1 MCQWKG
7 ISLKQGWSKELFSIS
22 KCSEAS
28 GGVWDP
34 TQFFKA
40 VLPYL
45 TWYTILSQPRC
56 AGSLVIPQHQTICS
70 GRCKKSWMLHY
81 PETLVLFVFCLL
93 VCFKKR
99 SNEQFYVLRAWLFQN
114 TDPCPL
120 LHMGSC
126 CFQGS
131 LLIIS
136 ALLGVKTEKQTFSH
150 LMKISTRLEGGS
162 RIHLSDYLDILSVRS
177 SSLDVYN
184 MFFSF
189 ILLSCKWTQQYNKQP
204 PPHSFHS
211 LSERQ
216 TFIIIFKV

>member
-1 MCQWKG
+1 M
-7 ISLKQGWSKELFSIS
+7 
-22 KCSEAS
+22 
-28 GGVWDP
+28 
-34 TQFFKA
+34 
-40 VLPYL
+40 
-45 TWYTILSQPRC
+45 
-56 AGSLVIPQHQTICS
+56 
-70 GRCKKSWMLHY
+70 
-81 PETLVLFVFCLL
+81 LVLWSSLSIKPFVVADAKRAGCCITLKLLFCLFFCLL

-136 ALLGVKTEKQTFSH
+136 ALLGVKTEKETFSH

-189 ILLSCKWTQQYNKQP
+189 ILLSCK
-204 PPHSFHS
+204 
-211 LSERQ
+211 
-216 TFIIIFKV
+216 